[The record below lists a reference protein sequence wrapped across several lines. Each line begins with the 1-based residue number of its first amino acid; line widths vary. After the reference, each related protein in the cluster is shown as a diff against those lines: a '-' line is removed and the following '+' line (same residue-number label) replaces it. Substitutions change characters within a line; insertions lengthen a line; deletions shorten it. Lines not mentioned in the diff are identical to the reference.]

1 MQAEFKHTVLVV
13 DDDEGILKALKRL
26 LANLEVDVYTAGS
39 GQEAL
44 NLLKNQPVSLIIS
57 DQRMPNMTGVEFLQR
72 SREISPDSIRVL
84 LTGYAD
90 IDATVDAINKGA
102 IKYYFNKPWD
112 DEFLL
117 SRLRESLEMY
127 KVTSENKRL
136 TKLTRR
142 QNQQLKELN
151 ASLEQKVEE
160 QTTEIKEQHHE
171 LVQSFMETIRA
182 FSTIIELRFEE
193 VGSHSQ
199 RVATLV
205 KRLLED
211 LNLGRKEYQDIFIA
225 AFLHDIGKVSIPDRI
240 IAMAPNRY
248 TSADTEIVTR
258 HPILGQSCVYNI
270 TGFEE
275 IGIIIR
281 HHHENYD
288 GSGYPDGLREGRIP
302 LGSRIIRIADSF
314 DHHAFTKG
322 YPDVKTSN
330 DAAAHLVRHSRAKF
344 DPDLVKR
351 FIDYDIARD
360 FLRGESSETRVLKPA
375 ELQEGMVV
383 AGDIRTKHGMF
394 LLPSGAKLSKGMIK
408 RITKIHAA
416 DPILNGVEVYAQTE
430 KKAGESRY
438 VSIQDIVGG

>member
-1 MQAEFKHTVLVV
+1 MQAESKHTVLVV

-26 LANLEVDVYTAGS
+26 LANLEVDVFTAGS

-57 DQRMPNMTGVEFLQR
+57 DQRMPKMTGVEFLQR

-160 QTTEIKEQHHE
+160 QTTEIKTQHHE

-205 KRLLED
+205 KRLLEN
-211 LNLGRKEYQDIFIA
+211 LNLGRKEYQDTFIA
-225 AFLHDIGKVSIPDRI
+225 AFLHDIGKVSLPDRI
-240 IAMAPNRY
+240 IAKALDHY
-248 TSADTEIVTR
+248 TNADTETLAR

-275 IGIIIR
+275 IGIIVR

-288 GSGYPDGLREGRIP
+288 GSGYPDGLREHRIP

-322 YPDVKTSN
+322 YPDMKTSN
-330 DAAAHLVRHSRAKF
+330 DAAAHLVRHSGAKF

-351 FIDYDIARD
+351 FIDCDIARD
-360 FLRGESSETRVLKPA
+360 FLVGDSSEARVVRPA

-383 AGDIRTKHGMF
+383 AEDISTKHGMF
-394 LLPSGAKLSKGMIK
+394 LLPKGAKLSEGMIK
-408 RITKIHAA
+408 RIVKIHEA
-416 DPILNGVEVYAQTE
+416 DPILNGVKVYGKKE
-430 KKAGESRY
+430 KKTGESRY
-438 VSIQDIVGG
+438 VSVQDIVG